1 MSDMTKH
8 QRSLKRLLTTIAE
21 QTNTKLIQ
29 LRKTNGGHL
38 QARFDRGPLLFTGST
53 PGDNR
58 AIHNFRA
65 QVKRALR

>member
-8 QRSLKRLLTTIAE
+8 QRVLKRLLTAIAE

-38 QARFDRGPLLFTGST
+38 RARFDRGGPIFTGST
-53 PGDNR
+53 PSDVR
-58 AIHNFRA
+58 AVKNFKA
-65 QVKRALR
+65 QARRVL